1 MAVNGK
7 KVNYQRAI
15 TVGDKVTVGGIDLY
29 FFPAS
34 AEELRQQTQ
43 RRHAAPAALF
53 RPTTTLAYLTAF
65 QGFCSWSW
73 VYAKGAE
80 FTSLLMGCSVYCAR
94 PMWGLYALYRLFR
107 RTGFELES
115 LAFFLTSLCLCITAS
130 SSISTHAKQTV
141 SVLLGLFA
149 FVCSWVLFLRD
160 LAIAKKLRWP
170 VAIAA
175 CALLAFTYFSASS
188 CSCAQLGQHWSLIV
202 PAFRNS

>member
-1 MAVNGK
+1 MQRDEDGLWTIYPLGGRGGVAVNGK

-34 AEELRQQTQ
+34 AEERGS
-43 RRHAAPAALF
+43 RPSAVSAPAA
-53 RPTTTLAYLTAF
+53 AF
-65 QGFCSWSW
+65 GPRRRWPISQRFKGFCSWSW
-73 VYAKGAE
+73 YTPKARNSPLCSWGA
-80 FTSLLMGCSVYCAR
+80 SVYCAR
-94 PMWGLYALYRLFR
+94 PCGGCTPCTVCSGAP
-107 RTGFELES
+107 GFELES

-130 SSISTHAKQTV
+130 SSISTLPKQTV

-149 FVCSWVLFLRD
+149 FVLLGLFLRD

-175 CALLAFTYFSASS
+175 CALAGL
-188 CSCAQLGQHWSLIV
+188 
-202 PAFRNS
+202 